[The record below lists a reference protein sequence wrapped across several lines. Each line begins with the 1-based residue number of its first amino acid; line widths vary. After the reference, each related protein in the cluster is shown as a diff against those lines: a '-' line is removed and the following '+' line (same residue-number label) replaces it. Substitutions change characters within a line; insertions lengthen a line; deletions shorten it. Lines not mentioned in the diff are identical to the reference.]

1 MSTQLISVD
10 VAQRRLR
17 RLLLAGAVIATIW
30 VVLPIY
36 FLVVNAW
43 SSQDAVNAFPKAF
56 VPEMNHE
63 SLSFLLGF
71 DGVLSSLVNSL
82 IVAAITMI
90 FSIGLGAPAG
100 YALARYEFRG
110 KGTFRLLILLTRA
123 FPLPL
128 LALPL
133 TVLYIRLGVDDTLV
147 GLALVHTMLALPFAV
162 LITFSLFS
170 GVPTELEEAAWVFG
184 CTKVQA
190 FRRVVLPIALPG
202 LAASAIFAFVISW
215 NEVFASSVLMIQ
227 NRTLTAFLLQN
238 LDVSPMHMKFAGGA
252 LLVLPAATFMFL
264 IRKHLFAM
272 WGISNRLLMAN
283 IAIQNVT
290 KSFGSYDALK
300 GIGLAVA
307 DQEFL
312 VLLGASGCGKSTLLR
327 IIAGLETADVGEVH
341 VGGERIDQLQAKDRR
356 LAMVFQNY
364 AVFPHLTVFENIA
377 FGLRMQKR
385 PQEVVAAKVNQV
397 ARMVH
402 LEALLDRYSGQL
414 SGGQRQRVALA
425 RALAVEPRVMLMDE
439 PLSNLDA
446 LLRLEMRAE
455 LKSILAASKT
465 TTIYVTHDQVE
476 AMSLAD
482 RIAVMH
488 QGVIVQCDTP
498 LEIYRNP
505 VNTFV
510 AGFIG
515 NPPMNFI
522 PAHAVQDGIFEAR
535 GLRLQ
540 GPLGHRELLLG
551 IRPEDMQ
558 VGDAGFTCQADLI
571 EPLGP
576 NVLVTDVQDS
586 AVFRAALS
594 STTTVSKG
602 QSIFLQPDL
611 ERVRWFTP
619 EGQSVESVS

>member
-1 MSTQLISVD
+1 MSTQLITIG

-17 RLLLAGAVIATIW
+17 RLLLVGAAIATVW
-30 VVLPIY
+30 VLLPIY

-43 SSQDAVNAFPKAF
+43 SSQEAVIAFPKAF
-56 VPEMNHE
+56 APEMNHE

-82 IVAAITMI
+82 IVAAITMV

-110 KGTFRLLILLTRA
+110 KGLFRLLILLTRA

-272 WGISNRLLMAN
+272 WGISNR
-283 IAIQNVT
+283 
-290 KSFGSYDALK
+290 
-300 GIGLAVA
+300 
-307 DQEFL
+307 
-312 VLLGASGCGKSTLLR
+312 
-327 IIAGLETADVGEVH
+327 
-341 VGGERIDQLQAKDRR
+341 
-356 LAMVFQNY
+356 
-364 AVFPHLTVFENIA
+364 
-377 FGLRMQKR
+377 
-385 PQEVVAAKVNQV
+385 
-397 ARMVH
+397 
-402 LEALLDRYSGQL
+402 
-414 SGGQRQRVALA
+414 
-425 RALAVEPRVMLMDE
+425 
-439 PLSNLDA
+439 
-446 LLRLEMRAE
+446 
-455 LKSILAASKT
+455 
-465 TTIYVTHDQVE
+465 
-476 AMSLAD
+476 
-482 RIAVMH
+482 
-488 QGVIVQCDTP
+488 
-498 LEIYRNP
+498 
-505 VNTFV
+505 
-510 AGFIG
+510 
-515 NPPMNFI
+515 
-522 PAHAVQDGIFEAR
+522 
-535 GLRLQ
+535 
-540 GPLGHRELLLG
+540 
-551 IRPEDMQ
+551 
-558 VGDAGFTCQADLI
+558 
-571 EPLGP
+571 
-576 NVLVTDVQDS
+576 
-586 AVFRAALS
+586 
-594 STTTVSKG
+594 
-602 QSIFLQPDL
+602 
-611 ERVRWFTP
+611 
-619 EGQSVESVS
+619 